1 MNLKRSM
8 IPLWMNRHNKK
19 QILKEKKLLKIKSFN
34 FQNKEI
40 KNIKIN
46 KLKLLIDTKRDLSK
60 KKKNQTKL

>member
-1 MNLKRSM
+1 M
-8 IPLWMNRHNKK
+8 IPLWMNRPNRK

-46 KLKLLIDTKRDLSK
+46 KLKLLIDTKKDLSK